1 MISNIDNINAIVING
16 EIVKQVNIGSQTIFT
31 QSFDGLKLLFV
42 DNFTLG
48 QLDNIPQ
55 SNE

>member
-16 EIVKQVNIGSQTIFT
+16 EIVKQVNIGSQTIFA